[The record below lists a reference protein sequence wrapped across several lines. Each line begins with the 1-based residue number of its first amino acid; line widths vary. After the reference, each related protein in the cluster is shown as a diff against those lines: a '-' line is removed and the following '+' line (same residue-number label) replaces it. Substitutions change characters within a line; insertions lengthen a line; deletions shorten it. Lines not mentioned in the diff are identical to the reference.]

1 MVQITSNVQV
11 SKRLD
16 DGTILVLG
24 AEQWSDFVALAQ
36 AALGAGSNAVINQ
49 FAALVPASAGAVTEQ
64 QAVANIQ
71 QAFPNAQVSTV
82 GQPLPQPGNVV
93 PFPQPLNS
101 AQQNSGV
108 PVLPVASQAP
118 QAAAAAPVV
127 PPGVDYP
134 GDCPHGT
141 RVYVDKPAKG
151 RPWRRWECAIPW
163 SPETKDQ
170 RCKPVNV

>member
-1 MVQITSNVQV
+1 M
-11 SKRLD
+11 
-16 DGTILVLG
+16 LG
-24 AEQWSDFVALAQ
+24 AEQWSEFVSLAQ
-36 AALGAGSNAVINQ
+36 AALGPDSQSVIAQ
-49 FAALVPASAGAVTEQ
+49 FSELAPVSAGVTEQ

-82 GQPLPQPGNVV
+82 GQPLPQPSNVI
-93 PFPQPLNS
+93 PLPQ
-101 AQQNSGV
+101 
-108 PVLPVASQAP
+108 P
-118 QAAAAAPVV
+118 QAAATAPAV

>member
-1 MVQITSNVQV
+1 MTSNVQV

-24 AEQWSDFVALAQ
+24 AEQWSEFVSLAQ
-36 AALGAGSNAVINQ
+36 AALGAGSHAVIEQ
-49 FAALVPASAGAVTEQ
+49 FSALVPASARLTEA

-71 QAFPNAQVSTV
+71 QAFPQAQVSTV

-93 PFPQPLNS
+93 QFPQPQPQV
-101 AQQNSGV
+101 QQGT
-108 PVLPVASQAP
+108 AP
-118 QAAAAAPVV
+118 AL
-127 PPGVDYP
+127 PPGIDYP

-141 RVYVDKPAKG
+141 RVYVDKPARG
-151 RPWRRWECAIPW
+151 RPWRRFECAIPW
-163 SPETKDQ
+163 STETKDS